1 MAETMKSL
9 RTAERVGLLL
19 IIATFVAACG
29 ANAKRGAA
37 EGGATGAVAGA
48 VGGMV
53 SALVFGGNV
62 AEAGARGAVY
72 GGATGATVGAMSGA
86 KVDSAEKA
94 RRDAERDA
102 KLDVL
107 RRELGPDAYN
117 GVVALT
123 ECKYGVA
130 VANAREARGSSNRE
144 YALAGIWVETLAEM
158 DQENDAAAEA
168 LFGTLVSEDK
178 SVATEAEAEDRA
190 EQALKR
196 LGELRVEYGLPAAC
210 P

>member
-1 MAETMKSL
+1 MPETMKSAS
-9 RTAERVGLLL
+9 TAGRACLLL
-19 IIATFVAACG
+19 VVASIVAACG
-29 ANAKRGAA
+29 ANAQRGAA

-72 GGATGATVGAMSGA
+72 GGATGATVGAMAGA
-86 KVDSAEKA
+86 KADSAEKA
-94 RRDAERDA
+94 RRDAEREA

-117 GVVALT
+117 GVIALT

-144 YALAGIWVETLAEM
+144 HALAGIWVETLAEL
-158 DQENDAAAEA
+158 DQDNDAAAKE

-178 SVATEAEAEDRA
+178 SVATEAEAEERA

-196 LGELRVEYGLPAAC
+196 LGELRVDYGLPATC